1 MNFSALKK
9 FSVGLAM
16 TALSL
21 AVLFF
26 LVRRAPGNVRAL
38 FQA

>member
-9 FSVGLAM
+9 FAVGLAA

-26 LVRRAPGNVRAL
+26 FIRRAPGNVRAF